1 MSSQEWCSF
10 CRGGKGPYGLI
21 EKNLNSKY
29 LTGMDYYNVKVVNDI
44 IYNDTT
50 NLVSVFKDYLIY
62 DDISEFMKRYYN
74 NQESKTRLLKIY
86 AFYDKYSKVFP
97 NYIVLEENRYMFKN
111 IERKQIAIDER
122 QQFFQELEEKEKVDK
137 ANNKHKNSNL
147 SQLFE
152 NDSNQMFD
160 SKFFKSVAQI
170 KTNSQVSDS
179 FPFDVASGMIDSHIH
194 NASLLEESHN
204 KSKAVRL
211 DDSKPQIYQ
220 FSNPKRSDIKRV
232 VDMLMAL
239 DASSTM
245 YSQSENSRDHDQQI
259 ENKIKKYATNINK
272 HKIQNQVF
280 TYNEPT
286 PKQR

>member
-1 MSSQEWCSF
+1 
-10 CRGGKGPYGLI
+10 
-21 EKNLNSKY
+21 
-29 LTGMDYYNVKVVNDI
+29 MDYYNVKVVNDI